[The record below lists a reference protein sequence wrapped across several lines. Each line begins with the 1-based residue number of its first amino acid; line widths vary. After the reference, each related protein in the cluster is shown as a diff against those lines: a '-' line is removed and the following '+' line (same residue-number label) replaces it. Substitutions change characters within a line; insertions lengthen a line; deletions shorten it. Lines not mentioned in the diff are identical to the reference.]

1 MITQTSQSITS
12 NQLWFRIHGIYFG
25 FHRFFLI
32 RNPFFL
38 NKIGCLYVNHNLSF
52 PQTGYEG
59 LGFITDINI
68 PRLNLQWKT
77 ELHYNKNVPNL
88 LGEIK
93 KDIDEN
99 IFVNCPFPSTW
110 LPHTFLTA
118 YPEIE
123 KRIKDTFFTFYESPQ
138 INHTDYFLPW

>member
-1 MITQTSQSITS
+1 MIIQKSQSITP
-12 NQLWFRIHGIYFG
+12 NQMWFRIHGMYFG

-52 PQTGYEG
+52 SQMDHEG
-59 LGFITDINI
+59 FGFITDINI
-68 PRLNLQWKT
+68 SRLNLQWKT

-99 IFVNCPFPSTW
+99 VFANSPYPSTW
-110 LPHTFLTA
+110 LPHTYLTA
-118 YPEIE
+118 YPEI
-123 KRIKDTFFTFYESPQ
+123 
-138 INHTDYFLPW
+138 